1 LQERALPKRFS
12 FRAVSDYNFLASII
26 IKKQF
31 DSDHAHFQ
39 LIGEEFLEGKS
50 TMNVRSSGAKTSK
63 VLAIGFLIL
72 LTNSSYLAAYAEP
85 TLFYFANVALHALLG
100 IALAVIFAVY
110 AIKRFKGFSPM
121 MRVTALLLGAGA
133 AFGAYITKFGTTRPY
148 RWALYVHIALSVAGS
163 ILLLIIMLRAATRR
177 SPSRKRSLAYAAI
190 VCFIFIFPVASTAY
204 NAAAIAARYR
214 IVNSDSAPLSMEGEG
229 AGPGNP
235 FFPSSAETNVGGIIP
250 AKFFMTSQDC
260 ARCHKEIYDQWNS
273 SSHHMGSFNN
283 QWYRKS
289 IEYMQDVVGTQPS
302 KWCAGCHDHAVFFNG
317 RFDRPIKEQIETPEA
332 QNGLGCASCHSIV
345 HVKST
350 MGQAD
355 FTIEY
360 PPLHDL
366 AVSDN
371 KYLRWAH
378 DKLLELDPQPH
389 KKTFLKSFH
398 TEQTPEFCSSCHKVH
413 LDIPVNGYRWFRGFN
428 DYDNWQSSGIS
439 GEGARS
445 FYYPPKPQKC
455 ADCHM
460 PLVAS
465 NDPAARDGK
474 VRSHRFAAANTALPY
489 VNGDETQLK
498 ATQDFLRD
506 GQVSIDVFGIART
519 GAPDQLKEKKNA
531 SQEEPRAASSFAVG
545 EESMNF
551 GAQQAFI
558 SEPVEVIAPLD
569 KVDPS
574 VRRGESVRVELVL
587 RTRKVGHFFPGGTV
601 DAFDVW
607 VELEAVD
614 SNGQKIFHSGAV
626 ENDGKGPVE
635 EGAHFY
641 RSRQLDENGNVIN
654 KRNSWMTRSVA
665 YVRLV
670 PPGAADTIHYRLK
683 IPENCGDKITLKAKV
698 NYRKFSWWNT
708 QWAYA
713 GVRDPEQ
720 KDYSLTASHDDGRW
734 VFTGDTSKVSGN
746 MKAIP
751 DIPITVM
758 AESQASLRVLAKNAP
773 LPESKPF
780 LDKSVR
786 ERWNDYGI
794 GLLLQ
799 GDLKGAEASFLKVTE
814 MEPEYADG
822 WVNVARARIQEG
834 NMEAAEQMLR
844 KALEVNPQLAKTHFF
859 LATAIK
865 SMGRYDEALEHLR
878 IAAAQ
883 YPRDRVVVN
892 QLGRILFLKR
902 QYNEAIAEFQN
913 ALRIDPEDLQAH
925 YNLMLCYQGLGN
937 ADMAAREQTLYKRFK
952 ADESSQ
958 FITGPYRKLHPADNN
973 ERQQIH
979 EHLSIAL
986 APPARPQP
994 YTAQARKRAGRL
1006 NAQSK

>member
-1 LQERALPKRFS
+1 MDAQSTSGRAAR
-12 FRAVSDYNFLASII
+12 
-26 IKKQF
+26 
-31 DSDHAHFQ
+31 
-39 LIGEEFLEGKS
+39 
-50 TMNVRSSGAKTSK
+50 
-63 VLAIGFLIL
+63 VLAIAFIIL
-72 LTNSSYLAAYAEP
+72 LINSSYLAAYAEP
-85 TLFYFANVALHALLG
+85 TLFYFSNVALHVLLG
-100 IALAVIFAVY
+100 GVLAVAFAVF
-110 AIKRFKGFSPM
+110 AIKRFAQFSWL
-121 MRVTALLLGAGA
+121 MRIATILLGAGA
-133 AFGAYITKFGTTRPY
+133 AFGFYITKVGATRPF
-148 RWALYVHIALSVAGS
+148 RWALYTHIALSAAGS
-163 ILLLIIMLRAATRR
+163 ILLLIILLKSASSRW
-177 SPSRKRSLAYAAI
+177 PSRKRSFIYATIA
-190 VCFIFIFPVASTAY
+190 CLIFIFPIASTAY
-204 NAAAIAARYR
+204 NRYAGADQYK
-214 IVNSDSAPLSMEGEG
+214 IVNPDTVPLTMEGEG
-229 AGPGNP
+229 AGPHNP

-250 AKFFMTSQDC
+250 SKFFMTSNDC

-273 SSHHMGSFNN
+273 SAHHMGSFNN

-289 IEYMQDVVGTQPS
+289 IEYMQDVVGTKPS

-332 QNGLGCASCHSIV
+332 QNGLSCTSCHSIV

-360 PPLHDL
+360 PPMHDL
-366 AVSDN
+366 AVSEN
-371 KYLRWAH
+371 PFLKWAH

-428 DYDNWQSSGIS
+428 DYDNWQASGIS

-474 VRSHRFAAANTALPY
+474 VRSHRFPAANTALPY
-489 VNGDETQLK
+489 VNGDEEQLK
-498 ATQDFLRD
+498 ITQDFLRD
-506 GQVSIDVFGIART
+506 GQVSIDIFGMART
-519 GAPDQLKEKKNA
+519 GAPQKQEEKKGP
-531 SQEEPRAASSFAVG
+531 SQEEPRIASTFAVG

-551 GAQQAFI
+551 GAQQSFI
-558 SEPVEVIAPLD
+558 SPPVEIIAPLD
-569 KVDPS
+569 KVDAT
-574 VRRGESVRVELVL
+574 VRRGDSVRLDVVL

-607 VELEAVD
+607 IELEAVD

-626 ENDGKGPVE
+626 ENNGKGPVE
-635 EGAHFY
+635 VGAHFY
-641 RSRQLDENGNVIN
+641 RSLQLDENGNPIN
-654 KRNSWMTRSVA
+654 KRNAWMARSVA

-670 PPGAADTIHYRLK
+670 PPGAADTIHYRLN
-683 IPENCGDKITLKAKV
+683 IPENCGDSITLKAKV

-708 QWAYA
+708 QWAYG
-713 GVRDPEQ
+713 GVRDPEH
-720 KDYSLTASHDDGRW
+720 KDYSLTANHDDGRW
-734 VFTGDTSKVSGN
+734 IFTGDTSKVSGN
-746 MKAIP
+746 MKTIP

-758 AESQASLRVLAKNAP
+758 AESQTALRVIAKNEP
-773 LPESKPF
+773 LPDVKSL

-799 GDLKGAEASFLKVTE
+799 GDLKGAEAAFLKVTE

-822 WVNVARARIQEG
+822 WVNVARAQIQEG
-834 NMEAAEQMLR
+834 NMEAAEEMLK
-844 KALEVNPQLAKTHFF
+844 KALEVNPKLAKSHFF

-878 IAAAQ
+878 VAVAQ

-892 QLGRILFLKR
+892 QIGRILFLKR
-902 QYNEAIAEFQN
+902 QYNEAIAEFQKV
-913 ALRIDPEDLQAH
+913 LKIDPEDLQAH
-925 YNLMLCYQGLGN
+925 YNMMLCYQGLGN
-937 ADMAAREQTLYKRFK
+937 SEMAVQEQTLYKRFK
-952 ADESSQ
+952 ADESAQ

-979 EHLSIAL
+979 EHVSIAIGS
-986 APPARPQP
+986 PPRGQP
-994 YTAQARKRAGRL
+994 YTAQNRKRAKGV
-1006 NAQSK
+1006 NSQAK